1 MAHLARNPVYSPP
14 ALRALDLQVCP
25 HTTLLPHKK
34 PVLTCVNTGLTC
46 MLYGARSLHALTCM
60 LCGAPSLHALTCMLC
75 GARNPARRGSDL
87 LARSRILAALPDL
100 HTARSHPAPAARSNA
115 ATCAYAKRSTPSLE
129 TRAKNSGS
137 SSGAFSPKT
146 RASRKMR
153 SPSSR
158 RLSSPVRSIAMT
170 SPFST

>member
-1 MAHLARNPVYSPP
+1 MVHFSGSLFGLDKRTPLYPPSGEKPRALAT
-14 ALRALDLQVCP
+14 ALRALDLKVCP
-25 HTTLLPHKK
+25 HTTLLPYKK
-34 PVLTCVNTGLTC
+34 PVSACVNTG
-46 MLYGARSLHALTCM
+46 LTCM
-60 LCGAPSLHALTCMLC
+60 LCGAPSLHALTCMFC
-75 GARNPARRGSDL
+75 GASSP
-87 LARSRILAALPDL
+87 
-100 HTARSHPAPAARSNA
+100 HPRPRAVA

-129 TRAKNSGS
+129 THAKNSGS

-158 RLSSPVRSIAMT
+158 RLSSPVRSVAIT

>member
-1 MAHLARNPVYSPP
+1 MLAYTTFRDTTRHGALFRLVYRKVFAPVLAAAHLARSPVHSPL

-34 PVLTCVNTGLTC
+34 PVSTCVNTGLTC
-46 MLYGARSLHALTCM
+46 ML
-60 LCGAPSLHALTCMLC
+60 CGASSPQPLA
-75 GARNPARRGSDL
+75 PAATR
-87 LARSRILAALPDL
+87 LPCQ
-100 HTARSHPAPAARSNA
+100 PAPA
-115 ATCAYAKRSTPSLE
+115 TCTYAKRSTPSLE

-158 RLSSPVRSIAMT
+158 RLSSPVRSVAMT